1 MTEQSSA
8 ITSVDITPG
17 SEISVTT
24 LKNDLAQLASG
35 PLPQE
40 YKGMLTHIEET
51 LPATGNTAVTTST
64 SHTHR

>member
-8 ITSVDITPG
+8 IASVDITPG

-24 LKNDLAQLASG
+24 LKNDLAQLATG
-35 PLPQE
+35 PLPK

-51 LPATGNTAVTTST
+51 LPATKSL
-64 SHTHR
+64 

>member
-17 SEISVTT
+17 SGISVTT
-24 LKNDLAQLASG
+24 LKNDLAQLATG

-40 YKGMLTHIEET
+40 YKGMDHIEKHCS
-51 LPATGNTAVTTST
+51 A
-64 SHTHR
+64 